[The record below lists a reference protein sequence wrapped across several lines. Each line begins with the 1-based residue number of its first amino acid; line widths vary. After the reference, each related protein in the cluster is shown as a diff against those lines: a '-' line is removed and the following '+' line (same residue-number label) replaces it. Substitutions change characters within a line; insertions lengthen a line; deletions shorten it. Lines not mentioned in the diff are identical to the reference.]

1 MADITID
8 ARGKSCPIP
17 VVMTTKELNA
27 ATEAG
32 TVLVQVD
39 NEVAV
44 QNLLRL
50 AAGRKLQ
57 AMSKKIEDNLFEV
70 SITVDGTPA
79 AQEEGSE
86 AVCHPDNTV
95 VVIASDKMG
104 SGNDELG
111 KVLIKGFIY
120 ALSQLPKLP
129 STVIFYNGGATI
141 PVEGSVSL
149 EDLKNL
155 EAQGVQI
162 MTCGTCLDYYN
173 LKDKLAVGSV
183 TNMYAIVETMSNAS
197 KILRP

>member
-39 NEVAV
+39 NEGAV
-44 QNLLRL
+44 QNLLRN
-50 AAGRKLQ
+50 LQ

-70 SITVDGTPA
+70 SITIDGKAA

-86 AVCHPDNTV
+86 AVCHPDKRDNTV

-183 TNMYAIVETMSNAS
+183 TNMYAIVETLSNAS